1 MIHLVPARRANYAQ
15 AMQTETH
22 VEQSNSGQLPPGM
35 VERRHR
41 SDPRRD
47 YQTRAMIFCQAKLQE
62 VERMPDGPKKTAAL
76 AEVVRL
82 MGEKRAG
89 ASDRRHAH
97 AAKKTGWTDEYFFP

>member
-1 MIHLVPARRANYAQ
+1 MIHLVPGRRENYARS
-15 AMQTETH
+15 MQTETH

-62 VERMPDGPKKTAAL
+62 VEHMPDGPKKTAAL

-82 MGEKRAG
+82 MGEKHAG
-89 ASDRRHAH
+89 ASDRRHASTT
-97 AAKKTGWTDEYFFP
+97 KKTGWTDEYFFP